1 MNNLGIRADRD
12 IFRDDTEARAGFGGA
27 DFQAKLVWELVLEL
41 VQIEHEESMVAGGF
55 EEGVIPLERGETLGG
70 AFTVQGLEELAF
82 RIVALQLS
90 AYDRR

>member
-1 MNNLGIRADRD
+1 
-12 IFRDDTEARAGFGGA
+12 
-27 DFQAKLVWELVLEL
+27 
-41 VQIEHEESMVAGGF
+41 VAGGF